1 MLLVSLKIV
10 NQKELLFDRVKGAF
24 MNTILIFQ
32 RLLPE
37 IDTTFEKYLGV
48 KEGIQNIK
56 SSSSSILN
64 PVLD

>member
-1 MLLVSLKIV
+1 
-10 NQKELLFDRVKGAF
+10 
-24 MNTILIFQ
+24 MNAILIFQ

-37 IDTTFEKYLGV
+37 IDTTFKKYLGV
-48 KEGIQNIK
+48 KEGFQNIK